1 MEGYINDE
9 ENEKKRRH
17 TPSKGGEIEG
27 NETLFPA
34 VSWHILSTRL
44 GPQSFV
50 MTIKVSM
57 AGGGQ
62 KDRAIRTKVIHV

>member
-1 MEGYINDE
+1 MTERT
-9 ENEKKRRH
+9 KKGRQ
-17 TPSKGGEIEG
+17 TPSKGGDIEG
-27 NETLFPA
+27 NGTPFPA

-57 AGGGQ
+57 AEGGQ
-62 KDRAIRTKVIHV
+62 KDRAIRTKIIHV